1 MRSVMWLWTAR
12 CVVGA
17 SGHIYARHNMTCD
30 FQERKSVSRPSIAVS
45 LYPAGHISSLLVL
58 LDTSSSSMSTFQN
71 TEYVDARG
79 ATFNN
84 VGRDQINA
92 DQVIINPNSVG
103 AMQNHSCTIICS
115 FSVIPDSRSQGTAKP
130 STRCRV

>member
-1 MRSVMWLWTAR
+1 
-12 CVVGA
+12 
-17 SGHIYARHNMTCD
+17 MTCD
-30 FQERKSVSRPSIAVS
+30 FQERKSVSRPSIAIS
-45 LYPAGHISSLLVL
+45 LYLAGHISSLLVL

-71 TEYVDARG
+71 TEYMDACG

-92 DQVIINPNSVG
+92 QVIITPNSLG

-115 FSVIPDSRSQGTAKP
+115 FL
-130 STRCRV
+130 